1 MAGPIRPVAG
11 HPVFHDVELDAHR
24 RFGVVDEAERMR
36 DVVATRLSIGVR
48 HFIETLTVHVRRRRV
63 RNQRAAPARLHQ
75 PGARRAASRSVRIA
89 RPRAPSLNDGL
100 EPDRTR
106 PAAIRHGTCVSC
118 AVPGG

>member
-1 MAGPIRPVAG
+1 MAEPVRPIPR
-11 HPVFHDVELDAHR
+11 HPVFRDGELDAHR

-36 DVVATRLSIGVR
+36 DAVTTRLSIGVR

-63 RNQRAAPARLHQ
+63 CNRRAAPARLHQ
-75 PGARRAASRSVRIA
+75 PGARRAASRSARIA

-100 EPDRTR
+100 EPDRRR

>member
-1 MAGPIRPVAG
+1 MAGPVRPIPR
-11 HPVFHDVELDAHR
+11 HPVFHDGEFDAHR
-24 RFGVVDEAERMR
+24 RFGVV
-36 DVVATRLSIGVR
+36 ATRLSIGMR

-63 RNQRAAPARLHQ
+63 RNRRAAPARLHQ
-75 PGARRAASRSVRIA
+75 PGARRAASRSARIA
-89 RPRAPSLNDGL
+89 RPGAPSLNDGL